1 MRSFEFAQNFSF
13 QTYALREK
21 SQLQKIAAKAFRC
34 ATEEKE
40 ISKQNCKKKRKEND
54 KKSVIKSKLELPA
67 SKR

>member
-21 SQLQKIAAKAFRC
+21 SQLQKIAAKAFWC

-40 ISKQNCKKKRKEND
+40 ISKQNCKKRKEND
-54 KKSVIKSKLELPA
+54 KKV
-67 SKR
+67 